1 MPRRII
7 QPDGLFVTRGVYPY
21 EQLCVHGK
29 HVFTAGQLP
38 LDANGT
44 LVGVGDIG
52 AQTRQVFENLRICL
66 AAAGA
71 TFREVVKLNVYSTD
85 MDAHIPIYA
94 PIRSEVFEGENV
106 PSTYVQV
113 ARLALSEALIEI
125 EAQAILD

>member
-1 MPRRII
+1 M
-7 QPDGLFVTRGVYPY
+7 
-21 EQLCVHGK
+21 
-29 HVFTAGQLP
+29 
-38 LDANGT
+38 
-44 LVGVGDIG
+44 
-52 AQTRQVFENLRICL
+52 FENLRICL